1 MLFNQF
7 AEGRFSAIA
16 ASFNSA
22 FKWHALKAAGQMDCR
37 IKWSSDA
44 TVDLEVIAEF
54 NSRDSEFYA
63 RTVLSKD
70 IVGFQNPRR
79 FSMHRSRSA

>member
-1 MLFNQF
+1 
-7 AEGRFSAIA
+7 
-16 ASFNSA
+16 
-22 FKWHALKAAGQMDCR
+22 MDCR

-44 TVDLEVIAEF
+44 TVDIEVIAEF